1 MKRTLVFLL
10 ALLLL
15 IGCQKTPEQPL
26 IVPKDQELMLEK
38 AAATQAPAEAYT
50 PPAAPERW
58 TFDHGDG
65 NFVIHADADV
75 AVPDVPL
82 PMVWVRAEGLPQET
96 VYRLF
101 RLLSQGEE
109 LKLPHVQTKAEIEES
124 IRT

>member
-1 MKRTLVFLL
+1 MKRILLFLL

-15 IGCQKTPEQPL
+15 TACQPTPQTPL
-26 IVPKDQELMLEK
+26 VVPKDQQIMLEK

-58 TFDHGDG
+58 TFDHTGG

-82 PMVWVRAEGLPQET
+82 PTVWVRAEGTTPCSVL
-96 VYRLF
+96 
-101 RLLSQGEE
+101 
-109 LKLPHVQTKAEIEES
+109 
-124 IRT
+124 